1 MSTKVALDVFTP
13 IRDVFSVPADMV
25 LTEANL
31 VKIYAAG
38 FARVPVYLPGDN
50 PLAICGIL
58 MTRYLIVVNSASST
72 EVGRSVSTL
81 PLRIPQCVPPDMA
94 LVDLLNLL
102 QHGGRSASAGGH
114 LALVCARPHVAMAA
128 LAKPGGCVPDD
139 AGLMGIVTLEDV
151 LEMLLQEVRAWF
163 ASYCYLLVYV
173 DPYLIPRCLV
183 SFFCLLIYNTSKS
196 TTKWT
201 SGSVRPTVWPRRPLS
216 IGVVTYC
223 DKKRGGSY

>member
-1 MSTKVALDVFTP
+1 MFSPPIITVVPNNALDVACCTLSLVLMVEGALHMSTKVALDVFTP

-72 EVGRSVSTL
+72 EAGRSVSTL

-102 QHGGRSASAGGH
+102 QHGGRNASAGGH
-114 LALVCARPHVAMAA
+114 LALVCARPYVAMAA
-128 LAKPGGCVPDD
+128 LAQPGGCVPED

-163 ASYCYLLVYV
+163 HGSSMLVRV
-173 DPYLIPRCLV
+173 L
-183 SFFCLLIYNTSKS
+183 
-196 TTKWT
+196 
-201 SGSVRPTVWPRRPLS
+201 PLF
-216 IGVVTYC
+216 TC
-223 DKKRGGSY
+223 TR